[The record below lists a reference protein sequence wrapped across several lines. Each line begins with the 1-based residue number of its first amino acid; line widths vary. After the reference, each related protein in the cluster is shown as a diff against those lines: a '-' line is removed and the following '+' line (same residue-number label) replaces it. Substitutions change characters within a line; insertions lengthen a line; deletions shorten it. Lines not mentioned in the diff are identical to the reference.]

1 MASTIDL
8 GIVRT
13 LTGLRSVFKRREGR
27 PVFRKILKSIL
38 DPSTPDHN
46 NKAGW
51 WCVQIIPP
59 VL

>member
-46 NKAGW
+46 NTAGW
-51 WCVQIIPP
+51 
-59 VL
+59 